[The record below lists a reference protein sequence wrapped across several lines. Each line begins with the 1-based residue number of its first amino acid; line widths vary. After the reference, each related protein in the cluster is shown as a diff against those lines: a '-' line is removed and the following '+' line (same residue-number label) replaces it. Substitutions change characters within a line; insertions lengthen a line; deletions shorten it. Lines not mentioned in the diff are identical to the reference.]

1 MANILYRIVGHGLD
15 GDTPPLSLIVLNL
28 VYLDT
33 DHNYCANHWCALT
46 AEDPQDTWQFDPG
59 PATAGVVLYD
69 GQQFGPTGE
78 VTPIPLTVADGTTI
92 QVGAGV
98 PVTIAVTVTPL
109 LIDWSRVTRVDA
121 ELAGHPLT
129 FTAAS
134 TTARWLSLPAA
145 GYPWAAT
152 YTLNDGSTW
161 EQSGAGSPPLLVLP
175 ALPPVTPV
183 TFSPVADYFETLPIE
198 SIALSVTNPGGSPG
212 HSIFN
217 PGHTQPWSTGIFQTA
232 ISPVAWRL
240 DYRYRYVVTFK
251 PDAQLQ
257 PFDSGEIDG
266 LGATSVT
273 LDEVG
278 IRDFVLAD
286 QMPSLIQSV
295 SVHYESD
302 GKREKST
309 LPVRL
314 VARRNYTPGLFSYWL
329 EYSLSGE
336 TPDSSGE
343 ETGTVFQPGTQP
355 ALAFVRAV
363 SPLQEKSVRLTAH
376 KLGAGDQV
384 QLALSTSES
393 GNLGIPSWQWAI
405 QSIGPA
411 YVTLDRVHPSVT
423 YRYLVVDPDCAA
435 TSFTG
440 TLQVNDELTP
450 FDVPT
455 AAVSVDITPDTL
467 PASVTLDP
475 SRIDWIVNDQV
486 KVTVTFRSAPN
497 DGQDFL
503 FTRESG
509 YEYASSTSVDG
520 VTPIYDYL
528 ALYYLADGTTRI
540 ESADNQ
546 TSMLLVLPPRGT
558 GQG

>member
-33 DHNYCANHWCALT
+33 EHNYCANHWCALT
-46 AEDPQDTWQFDPG
+46 AEHPQDTWQFDPG
-59 PATAGVVLYD
+59 PATDGVVLYD

-92 QVGAGV
+92 EVGAGV
-98 PVTIAVTVTPL
+98 PATIAVTVTPL
-109 LIDWSRVTRVDA
+109 LIDWTRVARVDA

-134 TTARWLSLPAA
+134 ATARWLSLPAA
-145 GYPWAAT
+145 GYPWTVT
-152 YTLNDGSTW
+152 YTLNDDSTW

-251 PDAQLQ
+251 PEAGLQ

-278 IRDFVLAD
+278 IREFVLD
-286 QMPSLIQSV
+286 GQMPSLIQSV
-295 SVHYESD
+295 SVHYEFG
-302 GKREKST
+302 GKSEKRT

-314 VARRNYTPGLFSYWL
+314 VARSNYTPGSFSYWL
-329 EYSLSGE
+329 QYTIAGK
-336 TPDSSGE
+336 TPDSTGQ
-343 ETGTVFQPGTQP
+343 ETGSVIQPGAQP
-355 ALAFVRAV
+355 ALAFVKAV
-363 SPLQEKSVRLTAH
+363 SPLQEKSVSLTAH
-376 KLGAGDQV
+376 KLGVGDQV

-405 QSIGPA
+405 QSTGPGN
-411 YVTLDRVHPSVT
+411 VILDRTHPSIT

-440 TLQVNDELTP
+440 TLQVDEELTP
-450 FDVPT
+450 FNVPT
-455 AAVSVDITPDTL
+455 ADTSVEITSHTL

-475 SRIDWIVNDQV
+475 SRIDWSVNEHV
-486 KVTVTFRSAPN
+486 KVTVTFTSPSS
-497 DGQDFL
+497 DGQDFT

-509 YEYASSTSVDG
+509 YEYANSTSVDG

-528 ALYYLADGTTRI
+528 ARYYLADGTTRI

-546 TSMLLVLPPRGT
+546 TSMLLVLPPSGT

>member
-33 DHNYCANHWCALT
+33 EHNYCANYWCALT
-46 AEDPQDTWQFDPG
+46 AEHPQDTWQFDPG

-92 QVGAGV
+92 EVGAGV
-98 PVTIAVTVTPL
+98 PATIAVTVTPL
-109 LIDWSRVTRVDA
+109 LIDWTRVARVDA

-134 TTARWLSLPAA
+134 ATARWLSLPAA
-145 GYPWAAT
+145 GYPWTVT
-152 YTLNDGSTW
+152 YTLNDDSTW

-251 PDAQLQ
+251 PEAGLQ

-278 IRDFVLAD
+278 IREFVLD
-286 QMPSLIQSV
+286 GQMPSLIKSV
-295 SVHYESD
+295 SVHYEFG
-302 GKREKST
+302 GKSEKRT

-314 VARRNYTPGLFSYWL
+314 VARSNYTPGSFSYWL
-329 EYSLSGE
+329 QYDRRQDAGLDRPGDRQRYPARCAARPRVRQGRVPVTGEIGQLDCAQVRRGGSGAACAQHERIGQLGHPVMAMGDPEHRSGE
-336 TPDSSGE
+336 CHTQSYPSVHYVQVPGGRSGLRRDQLHRHAA
-343 ETGTVFQPGTQP
+343 G
-355 ALAFVRAV
+355 R
-363 SPLQEKSVRLTAH
+363 R
-376 KLGAGDQV
+376 GAD
-384 QLALSTSES
+384 
-393 GNLGIPSWQWAI
+393 AI
-405 QSIGPA
+405 QRPDGRHKRGNYVA
-411 YVTLDRVHPSVT
+411 YAARVGHARSV
-423 YRYLVVDPDCAA
+423 
-435 TSFTG
+435 
-440 TLQVNDELTP
+440 
-450 FDVPT
+450 
-455 AAVSVDITPDTL
+455 
-467 PASVTLDP
+467 
-475 SRIDWIVNDQV
+475 
-486 KVTVTFRSAPN
+486 
-497 DGQDFL
+497 
-503 FTRESG
+503 
-509 YEYASSTSVDG
+509 
-520 VTPIYDYL
+520 
-528 ALYYLADGTTRI
+528 AD
-540 ESADNQ
+540 
-546 TSMLLVLPPRGT
+546 
-558 GQG
+558 

>member
-15 GDTPPLSLIVLNL
+15 GDIPTLSLIVLNL

-46 AEDPQDTWQFDPG
+46 AEHPEDTWQFDPG
-59 PATAGVVLYD
+59 PATAGGVLYD

-78 VTPIPLTVADGTTI
+78 ATPIPLTVADGTTI

-98 PVTIAVTVTPL
+98 PATIAITVTPL

-121 ELAGHPLT
+121 ELSGHPLT

-134 TTARWLSLPAA
+134 ATARWLSLPAA
-145 GYPWAAT
+145 GYPWTAT
-152 YTLNDGSTW
+152 YTLDDGSIW
-161 EQSGAGSPPLLVLP
+161 AQSGVGATPLLVLP

-183 TFSPVADYFETLPIE
+183 TFTPVADYFETLPIE
-198 SIALSVTNPGGSPG
+198 SIVLTVANPGGSPG
-212 HSIFN
+212 HSVFN

-251 PDAQLQ
+251 PNAGLQ

-266 LGATSVT
+266 HGATSIT

-278 IRDFVLAD
+278 IRNFVLAD
-286 QMPSLIQSV
+286 AMPALIQSV
-295 SVHYESD
+295 IVHYESGEMSD
-302 GKREKST
+302 KHV
-309 LPVRL
+309 LPALL
-314 VARRNYTPGLFSYWL
+314 VARKNYTPGLFSYWL
-329 EYSLSGE
+329 EYKIAGK
-336 TPDSSGE
+336 TPDSNGE
-343 ETGTVFQPGTQP
+343 ETGTVFMPGTQP
-355 ALAFVRAV
+355 ALAFVRATSV
-363 SPLQEKSVRLTAH
+363 LQEKSVTLTAR
-376 KLGAGDQV
+376 KLGVGDQV

-393 GNLGIPSWQWAI
+393 GNLGIPSRKWAI
-405 QSIGPA
+405 QGIGPA
-411 YVTLDRVHPSVT
+411 NVTLNRAHPSVT
-423 YRYLVVDPDCAA
+423 YRYMVVDPDCAA

-440 TLQVNDELTP
+440 TLLANDELTP
-450 FDVPT
+450 IDVPT
-455 AAVSVDITPDTL
+455 AAVSVDITPHTL

-475 SRIDWIVNDQV
+475 SRIDWSVNEHV
-486 KVTVTFRSAPN
+486 KVTVTFTSQPN
-497 DGQDFL
+497 DGQDFP

-520 VTPIYDYL
+520 VTPIYGYV
-528 ALYYLADGTTRI
+528 ARYYLADGTTRI

>member
-33 DHNYCANHWCALT
+33 EHNYCANHWCALT
-46 AEDPQDTWQFDPG
+46 AAHPEDTWQFDPG
-59 PATAGVVLYD
+59 PATAGGVLYE

-78 VTPIPLTVADGTTI
+78 ATPIPLTVADGTTI
-92 QVGAGV
+92 QVGAGI
-98 PVTIAVTVTPL
+98 PATIAVTVTPL
-109 LIDWSRVTRVDA
+109 LIDWTRVARIDV
-121 ELAGHPLT
+121 ELAGHSLT
-129 FTAAS
+129 FTTAS
-134 TTARWLSLPAA
+134 ATARWLPLPPA
-145 GYPWAAT
+145 GYPWTAT
-152 YTLNDGSTW
+152 YTLNDDSTW
-161 EQSGAGSPPLLVLP
+161 VQSGAGSTPLLVLP

-198 SIALSVTNPGGSPG
+198 SIALTVANPGGAPG
-212 HSIFN
+212 HNVFN
-217 PGHTQPWSTGIFQTA
+217 PGRTQPWSTGIFQTA
-232 ISPVAWRL
+232 ISPVAWWL
-240 DYRYRYVVTFK
+240 DYHYRYVVTFK
-251 PDAQLQ
+251 PEAGLQ

-266 LGATSVT
+266 LGATSIT

-278 IRDFVLAD
+278 IRDFVLD
-286 QMPSLIQSV
+286 GQMPALIQSV
-295 SVHYESD
+295 SVRYEFGGNSE
-302 GKREKST
+302 RSA

-314 VARRNYTPGLFSYWL
+314 VARSDYTPGSFSYWL
-329 EYSLSGE
+329 EYTIAGK
-336 TPDSSGE
+336 TPDQAGQ
-343 ETGTVFQPGTQP
+343 ETGTVIQPGAQP
-355 ALAFVRAV
+355 ALAFVKAE
-363 SPLQEKSVRLTAH
+363 SPLQEKSVTLTAH
-376 KLGAGDQV
+376 RLGVGDQV

-393 GNLGIPSWQWAI
+393 GNLGIPSWTWAI
-405 QSIGPA
+405 QGFGPA
-411 YVTLDRVHPSVT
+411 GVTLDRVHPSIT
-423 YRYLVVDPDCAA
+423 YRYMVVDPDSAA
-435 TSFTG
+435 TSFAG

-450 FDVPT
+450 FDIPT
-455 AAVSVDITPDTL
+455 AAVSVDITPHTL

-475 SRIDWIVNDQV
+475 SRIDWSVNEQV
-486 KVTVTFRSAPN
+486 KVTVTFTNPPG
-497 DGQDFL
+497 DGQDFT

-540 ESADNQ
+540 ESANNQ

>member
-1 MANILYRIVGHGLD
+1 MENILYRIVGHGLD
-15 GDTPPLSLIVLNL
+15 GDNPPLSLIVLNL

-46 AEDPQDTWQFDPG
+46 AAHPQDTWQFDPG
-59 PATAGVVLYD
+59 RATAGVVLYD

-78 VTPIPLTVADGTTI
+78 VMPIPLTVADGTTI
-92 QVGAGV
+92 QVGAGI
-98 PVTIAVTVTPL
+98 PVTTAVTVTPL
-109 LIDWSRVTRVDA
+109 LIDWNRVARVDV
-121 ELAGHPLT
+121 ELAGRPLT

-134 TTARWLSLPAA
+134 AAARWLSLPAA
-145 GYPWAAT
+145 GYPWTAT
-152 YTLNDGSTW
+152 YTLNDDSTW
-161 EQSGAGSPPLLVLP
+161 TQSGAGSTPLLVLP
-175 ALPPVTPV
+175 ALPPVTTV

-198 SIALSVTNPGGSPG
+198 SIALTVANPGGSPG
-212 HSIFN
+212 QSVFN

-232 ISPVAWRL
+232 ISPVAWWL

-251 PDAQLQ
+251 PDAGLA

-286 QMPSLIQSV
+286 QMPSLIQNV
-295 SVHYESD
+295 SVHYESA
-302 GKREKST
+302 GNSEKRA
-309 LPVRL
+309 LPVLL
-314 VARRNYTPGLFSYWL
+314 VARSDYTPGSFSYWL
-329 EYSLSGE
+329 EYTISGE

-343 ETGTVFQPGTQP
+343 ETGNVIQPGALP
-355 ALAFVRAV
+355 ALAFVSAT
-363 SPLQEKSVRLTAH
+363 SPLQEKSVTLTAR
-376 KLGAGDQV
+376 KFGAGDQV

-393 GNLGIPSWQWAI
+393 GNLGIPSWTWAI
-405 QSIGPA
+405 QGTGPA
-411 YVTLDRVHPSVT
+411 YVTLDRTDPSVT

-435 TSFTG
+435 TRFTG

-455 AAVSVDITPDTL
+455 AAVSVDITPHTL

-475 SRIDWIVNDQV
+475 SLIDWSENDHV
-486 KVTVTFRSAPN
+486 KVTLRFKSSTD
-497 DGQDFL
+497 DGQDFP

-509 YEYASSTSVDG
+509 YGYASSTSVDD
-520 VTPIYDYL
+520 VTPIYSYV
-528 ALYYLADGTTRI
+528 ARYYLTDGTTRS

-546 TSMLLVLPPRGT
+546 TSMLLVLPARGT